1 MKSFHSSE
9 THKVLTSR
17 QVDTRITREEL
28 KNPNKL
34 KLLARKQGRLVQ
46 LCVAEDDEWR
56 EQILPVFTQHV
67 LGTLEQDRDEAWEEI
82 REILRDFLISGKN
95 IDLIEHRVRSALG
108 DQSARM
114 QAKEHDRLVT
124 AKRAA
129 DIKPRF
135 DHLRESVCLG
145 RLIKAYYDRA
155 NVTIRLRDLRSS
167 ISPRTYIDH
176 STVSSL
182 AQIRERST
190 SPTRAQKHIMNW
202 LSLSRVR
209 S

>member
-1 MKSFHSSE
+1 M
-9 THKVLTSR
+9 
-17 QVDTRITREEL
+17 DTRITREEL

-56 EQILPVFTQHV
+56 EQVLPVFTQHV
-67 LGTLEQDRDEAWEEI
+67 SGTLEEDRHEAWEEI
-82 REILRDFLISGKN
+82 REILRDFLISGQN
-95 IDLIEHRVRSALG
+95 IDLIEHKVRSALG
-108 DQSARM
+108 DESASM
-114 QAKEHDRLVT
+114 QAAEHERLVT
-124 AKRAA
+124 AKKAA

-145 RLIKAYYDRA
+145 RPIKAYYDRA
-155 NVTIRLRDLRSS
+155 NVTTRLRDLRSS
-167 ISPRTYIDH
+167 ISPWTYIDH

-182 AQIRERST
+182 VQIRKLST
-190 SPTRAQKHIMNW
+190 SPTRAHKHIMNG